1 MVKRILAL
9 SLLMVGLAGCGSGG
23 GAESEPSAENTA
35 QILGEGATP
44 WVGCHY
50 VCETNAN
57 GTTYSAFGND
67 ISICYA
73 YKRCDNYTE
82 CMSGCAE

>member
-23 GAESEPSAENTA
+23 GAESELATENTA
-35 QILGEGATP
+35 QIMVEGATA
-44 WVGCHY
+44 GCRR